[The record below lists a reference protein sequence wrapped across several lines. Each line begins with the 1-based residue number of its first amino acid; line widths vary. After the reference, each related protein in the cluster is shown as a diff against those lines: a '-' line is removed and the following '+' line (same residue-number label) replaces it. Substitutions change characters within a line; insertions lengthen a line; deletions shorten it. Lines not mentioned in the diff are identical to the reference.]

1 MYQIKIRKNE
11 MKFTILVI
19 SVMFLFTGCAVQS
32 VDNTDKP
39 ASEELVEPKEPVE
52 PIEPAQGV
60 MPEMPA
66 VKMPE
71 IPGVKM
77 AVVPDVP
84 AETDSLIGNN
94 ISINQVVKA
103 ACGQCQFRMTEKSGC
118 DLAVE
123 IDGKS
128 YFVDGTTIHDHGD
141 AHADDGFCVVIRNAN
156 VIGKIVDGRFKSDS
170 FTLTK

>member
-19 SVMFLFTGCAVQS
+19 SVMFLSTGCAVKS
-32 VDNTDKP
+32 VDQTEKT
-39 ASEELVEPKEPVE
+39 EPEEPVE
-52 PIEPAQGV
+52 PVEPAQGV

-66 VKMPE
+66 VKIPE

-77 AVVPDVP
+77 AVIPDVP
-84 AETDSLIGNN
+84 AKTDSPKGNN
-94 ISINQVVKA
+94 ISINQVVEA
-103 ACGQCQFRMTEKSGC
+103 ACGQCQFKMTEKSGC
-118 DLAVE
+118 DLAVK

-141 AHADDGFCVVIRNAN
+141 AHADDGFCAAIRQAE
-156 VIGKIVDGRFKSDS
+156 VKGEIIDGRFKAET
-170 FTLTK
+170 FTIIK